1 MSFCFM
7 LPNIY
12 FLELSSFLLWVCIR
26 SCCTNVR
33 FFTVSFGSS
42 CRKVFLVT
50 LVLAVQMYDV
60 FDRSSLSYS
69 IRINEIFFIII
80 LLTSAIVLKVGI
92 YKGRILI
99 KKKKENKL
107 SSRKKIQKR
116 KKTRFRSRKKKDN
129 TT

>member
-1 MSFCFM
+1 MFD
-7 LPNIY
+7 
-12 FLELSSFLLWVCIR
+12 
-26 SCCTNVR
+26 
-33 FFTVSFGSS
+33 FFTVSFGWS

-99 KKKKENKL
+99 KK
-107 SSRKKIQKR
+107 R
-116 KKTRFRSRKKKDN
+116 KKTSYRPGKRFKKERKHAFVQEKKR
-129 TT
+129 